1 VPGFISLPVAVEVC
15 FSRSGGFASVNPRFA
30 LMSEKRFR
38 QPCRSLV
45 PHAFTLDALQH
56 WTLDTTSHLAADR
69 FRLTAFW
76 DVDYVRQQVP
86 GERRAR
92 YTMRLAQ
99 AESYGIALDHSSP
112 RQACDSNLIGEDS
125 RHILNDRRFRDNI
138 DRIAL
143 IDLIVGEVA
152 TRCREVTFN
161 QTMRDKYASRAH
173 LFADE
178 AAFVLRRR
186 SAHANKGTRPHIHVA
201 GATAGILNALLVS
214 GFKVTATD
222 LSPDVVGQN
231 LGGVTVCDAVEN
243 CKSIAAADL
252 TIITG
257 MTLSNGT
264 LPSLLETAKTSNTST
279 MIWAVTGRNLG
290 QYYTEHGVDCVISD
304 PSPFFQLPG
313 PASLRIWR
321 RET

>member
-1 VPGFISLPVAVEVC
+1 
-15 FSRSGGFASVNPRFA
+15 
-30 LMSEKRFR
+30 MSEKRFR
-38 QPCRSLV
+38 QPRRALL
-45 PHAFTLDALQH
+45 PHAFTLEALQH
-56 WTLDTTSHLAADR
+56 WALDRTSRLAADR

-76 DVDYVRQQVP
+76 DVDYIRQQVP
-86 GERRAR
+86 GERKAR

-99 AESYGIALDHSSP
+99 AEGYGVALDHRAP
-112 RQACDSNLIGEDS
+112 RQARDPNLIGEDS
-125 RHILNDRRFRDNI
+125 RHILNEGRFRDNI

-152 TRCREVTFN
+152 AQGREVRFN
-161 QTMRDKYASRAH
+161 QTLRNKYSFRSG
-173 LFADE
+173 LFTDE
-178 AAFVLRRR
+178 AAFVLRRK
-186 SAHANKGTRPHIHVA
+186 SARGYKGKRPHIHVA
-201 GATAGILNALLVS
+201 GATAGILNALRVN

-222 LSPDVVGQN
+222 LSPDVIGQN

-243 CKSIAAADL
+243 CDSIATADL

-257 MTLSNGT
+257 MTLSNET
-264 LPSLLETAKTSNTST
+264 LPSLLETAKTANTST

-313 PASLRIWR
+313 PASIRVSR
-321 RET
+321 REA

>member
-1 VPGFISLPVAVEVC
+1 
-15 FSRSGGFASVNPRFA
+15 
-30 LMSEKRFR
+30 
-38 QPCRSLV
+38 
-45 PHAFTLDALQH
+45 
-56 WTLDTTSHLAADR
+56 
-69 FRLTAFW
+69 
-76 DVDYVRQQVP
+76 
-86 GERRAR
+86 
-92 YTMRLAQ
+92 MRLAQ

-112 RQACDSNLIGEDS
+112 HQACDPNLIGEDS

-186 SAHANKGTRPHIHVA
+186 SARANKGTRPHIHVA
-201 GATAGILNALLVS
+201 GATAGILNALLVC

-231 LGGVTVCDAVEN
+231 CGVTVCDAVEN
-243 CKSIAAADL
+243 CKSIAVADL

-279 MIWAVTGRNLG
+279 MIWAVTGRNCAIL
-290 QYYTEHGVDCVISD
+290 YR
-304 PSPFFQLPG
+304 
-313 PASLRIWR
+313 ARRRLRDL
-321 RET
+321 